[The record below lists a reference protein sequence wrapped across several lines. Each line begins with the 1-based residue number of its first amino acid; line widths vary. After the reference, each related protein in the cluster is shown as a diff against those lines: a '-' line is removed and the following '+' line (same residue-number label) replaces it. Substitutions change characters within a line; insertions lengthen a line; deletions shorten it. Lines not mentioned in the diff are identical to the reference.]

1 MNLIGEEDSGP
12 QFFSPG
18 RIQRARDLQNE
29 KEAHAQAERER
40 IAKKKVQVVVNKA
53 QNEAAK
59 AEQTLQAEARHQL
72 ITEEKLRKAECYGG
86 PHNAITPDVIRL
98 RGWPCVTF
106 RCYGALNAKKPAT

>member
-1 MNLIGEEDSGP
+1 MEKKKHQQDKALNLVGEDSEP

-18 RIQRARDLQNE
+18 CIQQAWDLPSQNE

-59 AEQTLQAEARHQL
+59 AEQTLQAEARRQL
-72 ITEEKLRKAECYGG
+72 VTEEKLRKAEERANLQDSVLG
-86 PHNAITPDVIRL
+86 
-98 RGWPCVTF
+98 
-106 RCYGALNAKKPAT
+106 